1 VYNIILIV
9 REIVVIVREIL
20 IYMSKKV
27 QSPSASPTSLKLFT
41 FCFYI
46 GKNTYQ
52 ELVHMLYV
60 LLASLDKFHPDFFLV
75 VYHNLG
81 ITIDDPR
88 VRMIRGFGRG
98 FRPPATGLVCEVS
111 GKSAVYIDCQS
122 KLTGDLSTIPSLGG
136 GTPLLLDAAGCD
148 GNVWIE
154 GSAVR
159 NRWHKLSFN
168 KIHVFKNLYDEYG
181 GACFTWIDLDTI
193 VLADMSYLN
202 GVDNYFVMHGG
213 AVSDRMH
220 DVLVY
225 DGGGSG
231 GGGGGGSRVIWS
243 IPERTY
249 IQGSFWKLNLS
260 LYHEVLRLDSMFREI
275 GVRGKYDLQSIF
287 AVMAWGGGLC
297 PYYDGVS
304 RASLDG
310 GDGRSMMI
318 IGENFMP
325 GVMNGLGVWD
335 TKNGV
340 GNHVNMESLENFRW
354 RGGPSPNDSSER
366 TIVSEGSVG
375 AIERLSF
382 RTSMYPD
389 KEVHILSLTFDSFFM
404 SNVCGSSDFARLFPF
419 LLV

>member
-1 VYNIILIV
+1 MYNIILIV

>member
-9 REIVVIVREIL
+9 REIVVVIVVIVREIL
-20 IYMSKKV
+20 IYMNKKV
-27 QSPSASPTSLKLFT
+27 PSASASASASPTSLKLFT

-88 VRMIRGFGRG
+88 VRMIRGF
-98 FRPPATGLVCEVS
+98 RPPATGLVCEVS
-111 GKSAVYIDCQS
+111 GKSAVYNDCQS
-122 KLTGDLSTIPSLGG
+122 KLTGDLSTIPSWGG
-136 GTPLLLDAAGCD
+136 GTPLLLEAEGCD

-181 GACFTWIDLDTI
+181 GVCFTWIDLDTI

-202 GVDNYFVMHGG
+202 GVDNYFIMHGG

-220 DVLVY
+220 DVLV
-225 DGGGSG
+225 G
-231 GGGGGGSRVIWS
+231 GGGRVIWA

-275 GVRGKYDLQSIF
+275 GVRCKYDLQSLF

-304 RASLDG
+304 RAVTN
-310 GDGRSMMI
+310 SMMI
-318 IGENFMP
+318 IGENFMH
-325 GVMNGLGVWD
+325 GVMNGLCVWD

-340 GNHVNMESLENFRW
+340 GNHVNMESLVEMRW
-354 RGGPSPNDSSER
+354 GDANGGGGGGGDGGGGGRGSGGMG
-366 TIVSEGSVG
+366 I
-375 AIERLSF
+375 F